1 MPDILEKKETA
12 PEKYEK
18 LYREYY
24 NLQEYKDYYR
34 FICQTASGA
43 ENVTA
48 DTCYPE
54 TFRLYRKDI
63 DSDSEPYDFDDKNA
77 AAELLWDNLKL
88 GNISKMPEGN
98 DVLVEP
104 QIWVEDTTGRTNNGY
119 FVLNIGN
126 AEGFTVAEDAVILL
140 RDADGQK
147 RVSREEWMEMLKFAG
162 DNADK
167 SYSVELG
174 WKDDEPFIAK
184 VTEVYRP

>member
-1 MPDILEKKETA
+1 MTE
-12 PEKYEK
+12 
-18 LYREYY
+18 
-24 NLQEYKDYYR
+24 
-34 FICQTASGA
+34 
-43 ENVTA
+43 

-63 DSDSEPYDFDDKNA
+63 DSDNEPYDFDDKNA

-126 AEGFTVAEDAVILL
+126 AEGFTVADDAVILL
-140 RDADGQK
+140 QDAGGQK
-147 RVSREEWMEMLKFAG
+147 QVSCEEWMEILKFSG
-162 DNADK
+162 SNAYK

-174 WKDDEPFIAK
+174 WKDDEAFVAK
-184 VTEVYRP
+184 VTEVYRKQPPSKHAYRVNADGSLTETDFSYSELISSLNYLQ

>member
-1 MPDILEKKETA
+1 MTE
-12 PEKYEK
+12 
-18 LYREYY
+18 
-24 NLQEYKDYYR
+24 
-34 FICQTASGA
+34 
-43 ENVTA
+43 

-126 AEGFTVAEDAVILL
+126 AEGFTVADDAVILL

-147 RVSREEWMEMLKFAG
+147 QVSCEEWMEMLKFSG
-162 DNADK
+162 SNADK
-167 SYSVELG
+167 SYSVDFRQENH
-174 WKDDEPFIAK
+174 EIFISG